1 MEVIPKEMGLGEM
14 SKVLI
19 FFFCFFAPDLTSPS
33 FQEQTLNSIS
43 SSMHSVLLTT
53 ILMQSQVDYLGWFN
67 QGDSWD
73 FGMLDY

>member
-1 MEVIPKEMGLGEM
+1 MEVIPKEMGLREM

-19 FFFCFFAPDLTSPS
+19 LFFAPDLTSPS

-53 ILMQSQVDYLGWFN
+53 ILVQSLVDYLGWFN